1 MALPLHPR
9 TAKLLE
15 TNLEKELHEKLL
27 HSNVS
32 IVPPVSFLEM
42 TALEQNARMVLTDSG
57 GVQKEAFFFAR
68 PCVIMRPETE
78 WVEIVEQGAGII
90 ADADSDRIID
100 AYNVFKNKKLNLKP
114 VFGDGNASTISAETM
129 LACI

>member
-1 MALPLHPR
+1 MFIGLAGDKAVEEAVAVILD
-9 TAKLLE
+9 
-15 TNLEKELHEKLL
+15 
-27 HSNVS
+27 
-32 IVPPVSFLEM
+32 IG
-42 TALEQNARMVLTDSG
+42 EQNARLVRTDSG

-78 WVEIVEQGAGII
+78 VVEIVEQGAGII
-90 ADADSDRIID
+90 ADADSDRIIG

-114 VFGDGNASTISAETM
+114 VFGDGNASTIIAEKM

>member
-1 MALPLHPR
+1 M
-9 TAKLLE
+9 
-15 TNLEKELHEKLL
+15 L

-90 ADADSDRIID
+90 ADADSDKIIN
-100 AYNVFKNKKLNLKP
+100 AYNLLKNKRLNLKP
-114 VFGDGNASTISAETM
+114 VFGDGKASTIIAEKM